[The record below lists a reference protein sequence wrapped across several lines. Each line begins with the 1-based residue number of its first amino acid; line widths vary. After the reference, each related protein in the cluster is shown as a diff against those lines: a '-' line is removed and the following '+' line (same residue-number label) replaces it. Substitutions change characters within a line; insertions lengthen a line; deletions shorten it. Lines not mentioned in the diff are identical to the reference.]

1 MTIAVDIGNTN
12 IDVALFEGEK
22 LIKMWRVFTD
32 VRRTG
37 DEYASVLKSF
47 FRDDNIDAKSAA
59 FVTLSSV
66 VPSLTESFSQALNN
80 LTEKNPVVVSPAHFG
95 KIPLKIATSEM
106 GADLVCDALE
116 AYCRIGGACI
126 TVDFGTALTFT
137 AVRKSGEVSGVAIA
151 PGIGTA
157 VSSLFKNTAQ
167 LPEVPLVA
175 PESVLGMNTTECI
188 QSGVILGYKG
198 LIEYLV
204 GRMKTEMAEKYGET
218 DIKVVATGGLSSVLS
233 RETNI
238 FDIVDRYLTVC
249 GIRRFG
255 EFVAQ
260 NE

>member
-126 TVDFGTALTFT
+126 TVDFGTAATEG
-137 AVRKSGEVSGVAIA
+137 AVLLLAVPGSGKTTVLVTRLGYMVYCC
-151 PGIGTA
+151 G
-157 VSSLFKNTAQ
+157 
-167 LPEVPLVA
+167 VA